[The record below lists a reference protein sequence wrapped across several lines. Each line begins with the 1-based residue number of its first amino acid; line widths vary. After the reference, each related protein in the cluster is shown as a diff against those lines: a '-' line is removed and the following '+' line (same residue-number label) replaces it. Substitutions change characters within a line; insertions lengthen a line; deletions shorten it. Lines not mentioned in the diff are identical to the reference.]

1 MKRLFSL
8 LAFLI
13 VIAVS
18 SHAEDANAMR
28 LKLSSGKDVVFF
40 LESEPCVMFDGIDV
54 IVTSV
59 DGRMTLAGNDVQSYS
74 LCYLDPSAVDR
85 VTVAAPR
92 FAVTTS
98 SLSMDGLSPSS
109 PVQAFSPD
117 GRCVAEGKA
126 DASGHISLPLSSAPS
141 GVYLIK
147 TSIANFKIPKP

>member
-1 MKRLFSL
+1 
-8 LAFLI
+8 
-13 VIAVS
+13 
-18 SHAEDANAMR
+18 
-28 LKLSSGKDVVFF
+28 VFF

-74 LCYLDPSAVDR
+74 LCYLDPSAVDC

-92 FAVTTS
+92 FAVTSS
-98 SLSMDGLSPSS
+98 SLSLDGLSPSS

-147 TSIANFKIPKP
+147 TSIANFKITKP